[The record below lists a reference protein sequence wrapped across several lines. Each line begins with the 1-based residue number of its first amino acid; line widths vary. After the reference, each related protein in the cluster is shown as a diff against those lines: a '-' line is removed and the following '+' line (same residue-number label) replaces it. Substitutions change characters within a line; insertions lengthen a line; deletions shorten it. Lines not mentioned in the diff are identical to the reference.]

1 MQSLTILIFGT
12 AMLLM
17 FTLVTEYK
25 NGGNINLKNKF
36 HGAKIPGQNIGS
48 STDCHKVLELLGSKK
63 SVIHGF
69 PYMPTDIAGETE
81 LQPGKAGHRLTV
93 HLDETCTFY

>member
-12 AMLLM
+12 AMLVM
-17 FTLVTEYK
+17 FTLVTEYI

-48 STDCHKVLELLGSKK
+48 STDCHKVMELLGSKK

-69 PYMPTDIAGETE
+69 PYMPLTLPARQSCD
-81 LQPGKAGHRLTV
+81 QGKLVTV